1 MKRTIKKVAVLGSGV
16 MGSRIACHFANVG
29 LEVLLLDIVPREP
42 NEKEAAKGLTTE
54 HPAVRN
60 RIVNDAL
67 AFAIKS
73 NPNPLYKKSFASRI
87 TTGNFDDDM
96 AKIADCDWTIE
107 VVIERLDIKKQVF
120 ENVEKYRKPG
130 TLITSNTSGIP
141 INQML
146 EGRSEDFQKHFCG
159 THFFNPPRYL
169 KLLEI
174 IPTEK
179 TDQEVVD
186 FLMDYGDRY
195 LGKTMVLCKDTPAFI
210 ANRVGVASIQALF
223 HLVEEMDLTVTEVDK
238 MTGPILGR
246 AKSATFRTCDVV
258 GLDTLVLVAGG
269 LKANCPDDEA
279 RATFEMPSYISKMT
293 ENGWLGSKSGQGFF
307 KKDKVDGK
315 KVIKELNLKTMEYQ
329 VPEKVNFPTLKA
341 AKAEDN
347 LKARMKIL
355 ASGTD
360 KAGEF
365 YRKAFYG
372 LFQYVSNRIPEITD
386 DLYKID
392 DALGAGFGWQLG
404 PFATWDALGV
414 AETAKLMEEAGKKP
428 AQWVYDMLSAGCET
442 FYKVE
447 DGKKKYYDIPS
458 KSYKVIPGTEDLIIL
473 DNLRETNVVWS
484 NSGTTLFDIGDG
496 VLNLE
501 FHTKMNTIGSE
512 ILQGINKAIDLA
524 EGDEKWK
531 GITIANNGENFS
543 AGANLGM
550 IFMLAA
556 QQEVE
561 ELDMAVKAF
570 QDTVMRIRY
579 SSIPVVSAPHG
590 MALGGGCEI
599 CLHSDKVVAAAET
612 YIGLVEFGAG
622 VIPAGAGSKEMAL
635 RASDDFQTG
644 NLELPA
650 LRERFLTVGMAK
662 VATSAEEAF
671 DLGIFRTGIDEVCV
685 SSDRRI
691 AQAKRAV
698 IELHEQGYSQPVE
711 RTDIKV
717 LGKKGLGIFVA
728 GARSMESAK
737 YISEHDRIISEEFGY
752 VLAGG
757 DLSAATQVSE
767 QYLLKLER
775 KAFLKLAMTK
785 KSMERMQSLVTT
797 GRPLRN

>member
-42 NEKEAAKGLTTE
+42 NATEAAKGLTTD

-73 NPNPLYKKSFASRI
+73 NPNPLYKKSYANRI
-87 TTGNFDDDM
+87 KTGNFTDDM
-96 AKIADCDWTIE
+96 AKIAECDWTIE

-120 ENVEKYRKPG
+120 EQVEKYRKPE

-141 INQML
+141 IHQML

-174 IPTEK
+174 IPTAK
-179 TDQEVVD
+179 TDQAVVD
-186 FLMDYGDRY
+186 FLMDYGDRF

-238 MTGPILGR
+238 MTGPLLGR

-269 LKANCPDDEA
+269 LKANCPNDEA

-293 ENGWLGSKSGQGFF
+293 EKGWLGSKSGQGFF
-307 KKDKVDGK
+307 KKVGK
-315 KVIKELNLKTMEYQ
+315 DILELNLKTMEYQ
-329 VPEKVNFPTLKA
+329 EPAKVEFPTLKA

-355 ASGTD
+355 AGGTD

-372 LFQYVSNRIPEITD
+372 LFQYVSNRIPEITE

-404 PFATWDALGV
+404 PFTTWDALGV
-414 AETAKLMEEAGKKP
+414 TETAKLMEAAGKKP
-428 AQWVYDMLSAGCET
+428 AQWVYDMLAAGCNT
-442 FYKVE
+442 FYSVK
-447 DGKKKYYDIPS
+447 DGKKLYYDIPS
-458 KSYKVIPGTEDLIIL
+458 KSYKVVPGTEDLIIL
-473 DNLRETNVVWS
+473 DNLRDTKVVWS
-484 NSGTTLFDIGDG
+484 NSGATIFDIGDG

-524 EGDEKWK
+524 EGDAKWK
-531 GITIANNGENFS
+531 GVVIANNGDNFS

-590 MALGGGCEI
+590 MTLGGGCEI
-599 CLHSDKVVAAAET
+599 CLHSDKVIAAAET

-635 RASDDFQTG
+635 RASDDFQKD

-671 DLGIFRTGIDEVCV
+671 ELGIFRKGIDEVCV
-685 SSDRRI
+685 SSERRI
-691 AQAKRAV
+691 ARAKRAV

-757 DLSAATQVSE
+757 DLSAATEVSE

>member
-1 MKRTIKKVAVLGSGV
+1 MKRNINKVAVLGSGV
-16 MGSRIACHFANVG
+16 MGSRIACHFANIGV
-29 LEVLLLDIVPREP
+29 EVLLLDIVPREP
-42 NEKEAAKGLTTE
+42 NDAEKAKGLTTD

-60 RIVNDAL
+60 RIVNEAL

-73 NPNPLYKKSFASRI
+73 NPNPLYKKSYANRI
-87 TTGNFDDDM
+87 KTGNFTDDM
-96 AKIADCDWTIE
+96 AKIANCDWTIE
-107 VVIERLDIKKQVF
+107 VVVERLDIKKQVF
-120 ENVEKYRKPG
+120 EQVEKHRKPG

-141 INQML
+141 IHQML

-174 IPTEK
+174 IPTDK
-179 TDQEVVD
+179 TEQSVVD
-186 FLMDYGDRY
+186 FLMDYGDRF

-269 LKANCPDDEA
+269 LKANCPNDEA
-279 RATFEMPSYISKMT
+279 RHTFEMPSYISKMT
-293 ENGWLGSKSGQGFF
+293 EKGWLGSKSGQGFF
-307 KKDKVDGK
+307 KKVGK
-315 KVIKELNLKTMEYQ
+315 DILELNLKTMEYQ
-329 VPEKVNFPTLKA
+329 EAGRVDFPTLKA
-341 AKAEDN
+341 AKAEEN
-347 LKARMKIL
+347 LKKRMKIL
-355 ASGTD
+355 AGGTD

-372 LFQYVSNRIPEITD
+372 LFQYVSNRIPEITE

-414 AETAKLMEEAGKKP
+414 AETAKAMEAAGKKP
-428 AQWVYDMLSAGCET
+428 AQWVYDMLAAGCAT
-442 FYKVE
+442 FYSVKN
-447 DGKKKYYDIPS
+447 GQKLYYDIPS

-473 DNLRETNVVWS
+473 DNLRETNVVWG
-484 NSGTTLFDIGDG
+484 NAGATIFDIGDG

-531 GITIANNGENFS
+531 GVVIANNGENFS

-599 CLHSDKVVAAAET
+599 CLHSDKVIAAAET

-635 RASDDFQTG
+635 RASDDFQKE

-671 DLGIFRTGIDEVCV
+671 ELGIFRKGIDEVSV
-685 SSDRRI
+685 NSERRF
-691 AQAKRAV
+691 ARAKRAV
-698 IELHEQGYSQPVE
+698 LELHEQGYSKPVE
-711 RTDIKV
+711 RKDIKV

-737 YISEHDRIISEEFGY
+737 YISEHDRLISEEFGY

-757 DLSAATQVSE
+757 DLSAATEVSE
-767 QYLLKLER
+767 QYLLGLER

>member
-42 NEKEAAKGLTTE
+42 NAAEAAKGLTTD

-73 NPNPLYKKSFASRI
+73 NPNPLYKKSYANRI
-87 TTGNFDDDM
+87 KTGNFTDDM
-96 AKIADCDWTIE
+96 AKIAECDWTIE

-120 ENVEKYRKPG
+120 EQVEKYRKPE

-141 INQML
+141 IHQML

-174 IPTEK
+174 IPTAK
-179 TDQEVVD
+179 TDQAVVD
-186 FLMDYGDRY
+186 FLMDYGDRF

-238 MTGPILGR
+238 MTGPLLGR

-269 LKANCPDDEA
+269 LKANCPNDEA

-293 ENGWLGSKSGQGFF
+293 EKGWLGSKSGQGFF
-307 KKDKVDGK
+307 KKVGK
-315 KVIKELNLKTMEYQ
+315 DILELNLKTMEYQ
-329 VPEKVNFPTLKA
+329 EPAKVEFPTLKA

-355 ASGTD
+355 AGGTD

-372 LFQYVSNRIPEITD
+372 LFQYVSNRIPEITE
-386 DLYKID
+386 DLYMID
-392 DALGAGFGWQLG
+392 DALGAGLGWQLG
-404 PFATWDALGV
+404 PFTTWDALGV
-414 AETAKLMEEAGKKP
+414 TETAKLMEAAGKKP
-428 AQWVYDMLSAGCET
+428 AQWVYDMLAAGCNT
-442 FYKVE
+442 FYSVK
-447 DGKKKYYDIPS
+447 DGKKLYYDIPS
-458 KSYKVIPGTEDLIIL
+458 KSYKVVPGTEDLIIL
-473 DNLRETNVVWS
+473 DNLRDTKVVWS
-484 NSGTTLFDIGDG
+484 NSGATIFDIGDG

-524 EGDEKWK
+524 EGDARWK
-531 GITIANNGENFS
+531 GVVIANNGDNFS

-590 MALGGGCEI
+590 MTLGGGCEI
-599 CLHSDKVVAAAET
+599 CLHSDKVIAAAET

-635 RASDDFQTG
+635 RASDDFQKD

-671 DLGIFRTGIDEVCV
+671 ELGIFRKGIDEVCV
-685 SSDRRI
+685 SSERRI
-691 AQAKRAV
+691 ARAKRAV

-757 DLSAATQVSE
+757 DLSAATEVSE

>member
-60 RIVNDAL
+60 RIVNEAL

-87 TTGNFDDDM
+87 TTGNFTDDM

-107 VVIERLDIKKQVF
+107 VVIERLDIKQQVF
-120 ENVEKYRKPG
+120 ANVEKYRKPG

-146 EGRSEDFQKHFCG
+146 EGRSQDFQKHFCG

-186 FLMDYGDRY
+186 FFMDYGDRF

-293 ENGWLGSKSGQGFF
+293 EKGWLGSKSGQGFF
-307 KKDKVDGK
+307 KKEGRT
-315 KVIKELNLKTMEYQ
+315 ILELNLKTMEYQ
-329 VPEKVNFPTLKA
+329 EAAKVDFPTLKA

-355 ASGTD
+355 AGGTD

-428 AQWVYDMLSAGCET
+428 AQWVYDMLAAGCDT
-442 FYKVE
+442 FY
-447 DGKKKYYDIPS
+447 S
-458 KSYKVIPGTEDLIIL
+458 
-473 DNLRETNVVWS
+473 
-484 NSGTTLFDIGDG
+484 
-496 VLNLE
+496 
-501 FHTKMNTIGSE
+501 
-512 ILQGINKAIDLA
+512 
-524 EGDEKWK
+524 
-531 GITIANNGENFS
+531 
-543 AGANLGM
+543 
-550 IFMLAA
+550 
-556 QQEVE
+556 
-561 ELDMAVKAF
+561 VK
-570 QDTVMRIRY
+570 
-579 SSIPVVSAPHG
+579 
-590 MALGGGCEI
+590 E
-599 CLHSDKVVAAAET
+599 CLT
-612 YIGLVEFGAG
+612 
-622 VIPAGAGSKEMAL
+622 
-635 RASDDFQTG
+635 
-644 NLELPA
+644 
-650 LRERFLTVGMAK
+650 
-662 VATSAEEAF
+662 
-671 DLGIFRTGIDEVCV
+671 
-685 SSDRRI
+685 
-691 AQAKRAV
+691 
-698 IELHEQGYSQPVE
+698 
-711 RTDIKV
+711 
-717 LGKKGLGIFVA
+717 
-728 GARSMESAK
+728 
-737 YISEHDRIISEEFGY
+737 
-752 VLAGG
+752 
-757 DLSAATQVSE
+757 
-767 QYLLKLER
+767 
-775 KAFLKLAMTK
+775 
-785 KSMERMQSLVTT
+785 
-797 GRPLRN
+797 

>member
-1 MKRTIKKVAVLGSGV
+1 MKRSIKKVAVLGSGV
-16 MGSRIACHFANVG
+16 MGSRIACHFANIGV
-29 LEVLLLDIVPREP
+29 EVLLLDIVPREP
-42 NEKEAAKGLTTE
+42 NDAEKAKGLTTE

-73 NPNPLYKKSFASRI
+73 NPNPLYKKSFANRI

-96 AKIADCDWTIE
+96 AKIAEFDWVIE
-107 VVIERLDIKKQVF
+107 VVVERLDIKQQVF
-120 ENVEKYRKPG
+120 AKVEKYRKPG

-141 INQML
+141 IHMML
-146 EGRSEDFQKHFCG
+146 EGRSEDFQKHFAG

-174 IPTEK
+174 IPTPK
-179 TDQEVVD
+179 TDQAVVD
-186 FLMDYGDRY
+186 FLMDYGDRF
-195 LGKTMVLCKDTPAFI
+195 LGKTTVLCKDTPAFI
-210 ANRVGVASIQALF
+210 ANRVGVYSIQALF

-269 LKANCPDDEA
+269 LKQNCPNDEA
-279 RATFEMPSYISKMT
+279 NHLFDVPGYITKMV
-293 ENGWLGSKSGQGFF
+293 ENKWIGSKAGQGFY
-307 KKDKVDGK
+307 KKEGK
-315 KVIKELNLKTMEYQ
+315 NILELNLKTLEYQ
-329 VPEKVNFPTLKA
+329 EAPKVDFPTLKA

-347 LKARMKIL
+347 LRKRMKIL
-355 ASGTD
+355 AGGTD

-372 LFQYVSNRIPEITD
+372 LFQYAANRIPEISD

-392 DALGAGFGWQLG
+392 DAIGAGFGWQLG

-414 AETAKLMEEAGKKP
+414 AETVKLMEAAGKKP
-428 AQWVYDMLSAGCET
+428 AQWVYDMLAKGCDT
-442 FYKVE
+442 FYKAK
-447 DGKKKYYDIPS
+447 DGKQLYYDIPS
-458 KSYKVIPGTEDLIIL
+458 GDYKVVPGTEDLIIL
-473 DNLRETNVVWS
+473 DNLRENNVVWS
-484 NSGTTLFDIGDG
+484 NAGATIFDLGDG

-512 ILQGINKAIDLA
+512 ILQGINKVIDIA
-524 EGDEKWK
+524 EGDAKWK
-531 GITIANNGENFS
+531 GVVIANNGENFS

-579 SSIPVVSAPHG
+579 SSIPVVAAPHG

-599 CLHSDKVVAAAET
+599 CLHADKVIAAAET

-635 RASDDFQTG
+635 RASDDFQKE

-671 DLGIFRTGIDEVCV
+671 EFGILRKGIDEVSV
-685 SSDRRI
+685 SAERRI
-691 AQAKRAV
+691 GRAKRAV
-698 IELHEQGYSQPVE
+698 IELYEQGYSKPVE
-711 RTDIKV
+711 RKDIKV

-757 DLSAATQVSE
+757 DLSQATEVSE
-767 QYLLKLER
+767 RYLLGLER
-775 KAFLKLAMTK
+775 KAFLKLAMTR
-785 KSMERMQSLVTT
+785 KSMERMQSLVTS

>member
-42 NEKEAAKGLTTE
+42 NAAEAAKGLTTD

-73 NPNPLYKKSFASRI
+73 NPNPLYKKSYANRI
-87 TTGNFDDDM
+87 KTGNFTDDM
-96 AKIADCDWTIE
+96 AKIAECDWTIE

-120 ENVEKYRKPG
+120 EQVEKYRKPG

-141 INQML
+141 IHQML

-174 IPTEK
+174 IPTAK
-179 TDQEVVD
+179 TDQAVVD
-186 FLMDYGDRY
+186 FLMDYGDRF

-238 MTGPILGR
+238 MTGPLLGR

-269 LKANCPDDEA
+269 LKANCPNDEA

-293 ENGWLGSKSGQGFF
+293 EKGWLGSKSGQGFF
-307 KKDKVDGK
+307 KKVGK
-315 KVIKELNLKTMEYQ
+315 DILELNLKTMEYQ
-329 VPEKVNFPTLKA
+329 EPAKVEFPTLKA

-355 ASGTD
+355 AGGTD

-372 LFQYVSNRIPEITD
+372 LFQYVSNRIPEITE

-404 PFATWDALGV
+404 PFTTWDALGV
-414 AETAKLMEEAGKKP
+414 TETAKLMEAAGKKP
-428 AQWVYDMLSAGCET
+428 AQWVYDMLAAGCNT
-442 FYKVE
+442 FYSVK
-447 DGKKKYYDIPS
+447 DGKKLYYDIPS
-458 KSYKVIPGTEDLIIL
+458 KSYKVVPGTEDLIIL
-473 DNLRETNVVWS
+473 DNLRDTKVVWS
-484 NSGTTLFDIGDG
+484 NSGATIFDIGDG

-524 EGDEKWK
+524 EGDAKWK
-531 GITIANNGENFS
+531 GVVIANNGDNFS

-590 MALGGGCEI
+590 MTLGGGCEI
-599 CLHSDKVVAAAET
+599 CLHSDKVIAAAET

-635 RASDDFQTG
+635 RASDDFQKD

-671 DLGIFRTGIDEVCV
+671 ELGIFRKGIDEVCV
-685 SSDRRI
+685 SSERRI
-691 AQAKRAV
+691 ARAKRAV

-757 DLSAATQVSE
+757 DLSAATEVSE

>member
-42 NEKEAAKGLTTE
+42 NAAEAAKGLTTD

-73 NPNPLYKKSFASRI
+73 NPNPLYKKSYANRI
-87 TTGNFDDDM
+87 KTGNFTDDM

-141 INQML
+141 IHQML

-174 IPTEK
+174 IPTAK
-179 TDQEVVD
+179 TDQAVVD
-186 FLMDYGDRY
+186 FLMDYGDRF

-279 RATFEMPSYISKMT
+279 RATFEMPSYIAKMT
-293 ENGWLGSKSGQGFF
+293 EKGWLGSKSGQGFF
-307 KKDKVDGK
+307 KKVGRD
-315 KVIKELNLKTMEYQ
+315 ILELNLKTMEYQ
-329 VPEKVNFPTLKA
+329 EPAKVDFPTLKA

-355 ASGTD
+355 ACGTD

-414 AETAKLMEEAGKKP
+414 AETAKAMEAAGKKP
-428 AQWVYDMLSAGCET
+428 AQWVYDMLAAGCET
-442 FYKVE
+442 FYSVK
-447 DGKKKYYDIPS
+447 DGKKMYYDIPS
-458 KSYKVIPGTEDLIIL
+458 KSYKVVAGTEDLIIL

-484 NSGTTLFDIGDG
+484 NSGATIFDIGDG

-524 EGDEKWK
+524 EGDAKWK
-531 GITIANNGENFS
+531 GVVIANNGENFS

-579 SSIPVVSAPHG
+579 SSIPVVSAPHA

-599 CLHSDKVVAAAET
+599 CLHSDKVIAAAET

-635 RASDDFQTG
+635 RASDDFQKD

-671 DLGIFRTGIDEVCV
+671 ELGIFRKGIDEVCIN
-685 SSDRRI
+685 SERRI
-691 AQAKRAV
+691 ARAKRAV

-717 LGKKGLGIFVA
+717 LGQKGLGIFYA

-737 YISEHDRIISEEFGY
+737 YIS
-752 VLAGG
+752 
-757 DLSAATQVSE
+757 
-767 QYLLKLER
+767 
-775 KAFLKLAMTK
+775 
-785 KSMERMQSLVTT
+785 
-797 GRPLRN
+797 

>member
-42 NEKEAAKGLTTE
+42 NATEAAKGLTTD

-73 NPNPLYKKSFASRI
+73 NPNPLYKKSYANRI
-87 TTGNFDDDM
+87 KTGNFTDDM
-96 AKIADCDWTIE
+96 AKIAECDWTIE

-120 ENVEKYRKPG
+120 EQVEKYRKPG

-141 INQML
+141 IHQML

-174 IPTEK
+174 IPTAK
-179 TDQEVVD
+179 TDQAVVD
-186 FLMDYGDRY
+186 FLMDYGDRF

-238 MTGPILGR
+238 MTGPLLGR

-269 LKANCPDDEA
+269 LKANCPNDEA

-293 ENGWLGSKSGQGFF
+293 EKGWLGSKSGQGFF
-307 KKDKVDGK
+307 KKVGK
-315 KVIKELNLKTMEYQ
+315 DILELNLKTMEYQ
-329 VPEKVNFPTLKA
+329 EPAKVEFPTLKA

-355 ASGTD
+355 AGGTD

-372 LFQYVSNRIPEITD
+372 LFQYVSNRIPEITE

-404 PFATWDALGV
+404 PFTTWDALGV
-414 AETAKLMEEAGKKP
+414 TETAKLMEAAGKKP
-428 AQWVYDMLSAGCET
+428 AQWVYDMLAAGCNT
-442 FYKVE
+442 FYSVK
-447 DGKKKYYDIPS
+447 DGKKLYYDIPS
-458 KSYKVIPGTEDLIIL
+458 KSYKVVPGTEDLIIL
-473 DNLRETNVVWS
+473 DNLRDTKVVWS
-484 NSGTTLFDIGDG
+484 NSGATIFDIGDG

-524 EGDEKWK
+524 EGDAKWK
-531 GITIANNGENFS
+531 GVVIANNGDNFS

-590 MALGGGCEI
+590 MTLGGGCEI
-599 CLHSDKVVAAAET
+599 CLHSDKVIAAAET

-635 RASDDFQTG
+635 RASDDFQKD

-671 DLGIFRTGIDEVCV
+671 ELGIFRKGIDEVCV
-685 SSDRRI
+685 SSERRI
-691 AQAKRAV
+691 ARAKRAV

-757 DLSAATQVSE
+757 DLSAATEVSE

>member
-1 MKRTIKKVAVLGSGV
+1 MKRSIKKVAVLGSGV

-29 LEVLLLDIVPREP
+29 VEVLLLDIVPREP
-42 NEKEAAKGLTTE
+42 NDAEKAKGLTTD

-73 NPNPLYKKSFASRI
+73 NPNPLYKKSYANRI
-87 TTGNFDDDM
+87 KTGNFTDDM
-96 AKIADCDWTIE
+96 AKIAECDWTIE

-141 INQML
+141 IHQML

-174 IPTEK
+174 IPTAK
-179 TDQEVVD
+179 TDQAVVD
-186 FLMDYGDRY
+186 FLMDYGDRF

-279 RATFEMPSYISKMT
+279 RATFDMPSYISKMT
-293 ENGWLGSKSGQGFF
+293 EKGWLGSKSGQGFF
-307 KKDKVDGK
+307 KKVGK
-315 KVIKELNLKTMEYQ
+315 DILELNLKTMEYQ
-329 VPEKVNFPTLKA
+329 PAGKVDFPTLKA

-355 ASGTD
+355 AGGKD

-372 LFQYVSNRIPEITD
+372 LFQYVSNRIPEITE

-414 AETAKLMEEAGKKP
+414 AEATKAMEEAGKKP
-428 AQWVYDMLSAGCET
+428 AQWVYDMLAAGCST
-442 FYKVE
+442 FYSVK
-447 DGKKKYYDIPS
+447 DGKKMYYDIPS
-458 KSYKVIPGTEDLIIL
+458 KGYKVVPGTEHLIIL

-484 NSGTTLFDIGDG
+484 NSGATIFDIGDG

-524 EGDEKWK
+524 EGDAKWK
-531 GITIANNGENFS
+531 GVVIANNGENFS

-599 CLHSDKVVAAAET
+599 CLHSDKVIAAAET

-635 RASDDFQTG
+635 RASDDFQKD

-671 DLGIFRTGIDEVCV
+671 EFGIFRKGIDEVCV
-685 SSDRRI
+685 NAERRI
-691 AQAKRAV
+691 GRAKRAV
-698 IELHEQGYSQPVE
+698 LELHEQGYSKPVE

-717 LGKKGLGIFVA
+717 LGNKGLGIFVA

-757 DLSAATQVSE
+757 DLSAATEVSE